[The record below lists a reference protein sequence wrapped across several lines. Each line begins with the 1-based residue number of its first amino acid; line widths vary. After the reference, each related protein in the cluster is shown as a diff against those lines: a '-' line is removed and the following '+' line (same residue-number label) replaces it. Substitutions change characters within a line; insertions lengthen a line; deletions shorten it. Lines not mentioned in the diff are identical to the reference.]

1 MDRIIQSP
9 GKYIQGAGA
18 IKRLGD
24 YLKPLAERWL
34 VVGDKFVL
42 GFAEEMLRKS
52 LADAGLA
59 AEIAPFGGECSHNE
73 INRLRDIAGN
83 AKCTAV
89 LGIGGGKTL
98 DTAKALA
105 HFMNVP
111 VAIAPT
117 IASTDAP
124 CSALSVIYTDEGE
137 FDSYLMLPRNPNMVI
152 VDTQIVAGAPA
163 RLLAAGI
170 GDALATWFEARA
182 CSRSGAT
189 TMAGGKCTQAALAL
203 AELCYNTLLEEGEK
217 AMLAAEQHVVTPA
230 LERVVEANTYLSGV
244 GFESGGLAA
253 AHAIHNGMTAIP
265 DAHHYYHGEKVA
277 FGTLTQLV
285 LENAPVDEIEPVAAL
300 CHSVGLPITLAQLDI
315 KGDIPTKMRL
325 VAEAACA
332 EGETI
337 HNMPGG
343 VDSDQVYAALLVAD
357 EFPDVDCGRVVRMCL
372 VHDLGEAF
380 TGDIPAFE
388 KRRQDETHEAALLAR
403 WVETLPEPLR
413 AEWRSLYAEMEALA
427 TPEARLYKALDILE
441 AVIQHN
447 EADIA
452 TWLPLEYDL
461 NIAYGAD
468 EVAWNGYLRRLKEA
482 ANEISRQKI
491 AEARRQ
497 APDDAGK

>member
-9 GKYIQGAGA
+9 GKYIQGADV
-18 IKRLGD
+18 ITRLGE
-24 YLKPLAERWL
+24 YLKPLAASWL

-42 GFAEEMLRKS
+42 GFAQRRCKS

-59 AEIAPFGGECSHNE
+59 CEMVPLAA
-73 INRLRDIAGN
+73 N
-83 AKCTAV
+83 AHKMRSTVCVPSRKKRCGAV

-105 HFMNVP
+105 HFMGVP

-137 FDSYLMLPRNPNMVI
+137 FDRYLMLPNNPERVI
-152 VDTQIVAGAPA
+152 VDTKIVAGAPA

-189 TMAGGKCTQAALAL
+189 TMAGGQCTQAALAL
-203 AELCYNTLLEEGEK
+203 AELCYNTLIEEGEK

-230 LERVVEANTYLSGV
+230 LERVIEANTYLSGV

-253 AHAIHNGMTAIP
+253 AHAIHNGLTAIP

-285 LENAPVDEIEPVAAL
+285 LENAPAEEIETVAAL
-300 CHSVGLPITLAQLDI
+300 CHTVGLPVTLAQLDI
-315 KGDIPTKMRL
+315 TDDIPAKMRI

-343 VDSDQVYAALLVAD
+343 ATADQVYAALLVAD
-357 EFPDVDCGRVVRMCL
+357 QYGQRFL
-372 VHDLGEAF
+372 
-380 TGDIPAFE
+380 
-388 KRRQDETHEAALLAR
+388 Q
-403 WVETLPEPLR
+403 
-413 AEWRSLYAEMEALA
+413 EWE
-427 TPEARLYKALDILE
+427 
-441 AVIQHN
+441 
-447 EADIA
+447 
-452 TWLPLEYDL
+452 
-461 NIAYGAD
+461 
-468 EVAWNGYLRRLKEA
+468 
-482 ANEISRQKI
+482 
-491 AEARRQ
+491 
-497 APDDAGK
+497 